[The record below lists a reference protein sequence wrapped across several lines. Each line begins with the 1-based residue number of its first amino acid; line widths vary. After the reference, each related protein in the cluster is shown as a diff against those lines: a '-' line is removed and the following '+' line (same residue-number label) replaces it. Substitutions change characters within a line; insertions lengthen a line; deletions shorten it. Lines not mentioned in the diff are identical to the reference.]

1 MLQEIGLQ
9 IAWAFLEPVINTAIV
24 GIVGWLVFQWN
35 KWFRY
40 QWDEK
45 NRVALQSA
53 LENGVRAGLQALKSQ
68 QGHSVLSNATT
79 PLVLN
84 FARSY
89 VAGSVPG
96 AVKHFKLTPEKIE
109 ELAVPHLP
117 IPGLPKK

>member
-1 MLQEIGLQ
+1 MIQEIGLQ

-68 QGHSVLSNATT
+68 QGHSLLSPATT

-117 IPGLPKK
+117 LSQR